1 MGGERGVV
9 VVLRWC
15 GDDKRADWVE
25 MGEKS
30 AVSDKDGW
38 KKVGLRYFD

>member
-1 MGGERGVV
+1 MVWWIERGGSCSEVV
-9 VVLRWC
+9 VVLGRC
-15 GDDKRADWVE
+15 GDDKRSEWVE

-38 KKVGLRYFD
+38 K